1 MAGKFKKIS
10 DIFFTV
16 LGSIVVVGGLFVL
29 VFIENPV
36 RYFLYAVLLVIA
48 TNLKSLRNFR
58 NDLKK
63 TAKNLLIATGVV
75 YFPLITIL
83 SLSPFLKVME
93 FKYSHPHWKPVNA
106 QTIQP
111 FASWDSGYK
120 RKGNSYV
127 NIDYEYQFNG
137 RTYKNS
143 EPEALYKYYP
153 FWNRK
158 KSRELVEEFSKSVS
172 EKIQKREYFILTNPH
187 QPEKSKL
194 FLSTDLFYFQG
205 SLFYD
210 AVTGMVAFILIFLG
224 IIAAIF
230 LWSLKKQQSKND
242 HNPIL
247 KK

>member
-10 DIFFTV
+10 DIFFKV
-16 LGSIVVVGGLFVL
+16 LGSIVIVGGLVVL

-36 RYFLYAVLLVIA
+36 RYFVYAVLLVMV
-48 TNLKSLRNFR
+48 TNFKSLWNVRT
-58 NDLKK
+58 DLKK
-63 TAKNLLIATGVV
+63 TAQNLLVTTGVV
-75 YFPLITIL
+75 YLLLITVL
-83 SLSPFLKVME
+83 SLSPFLKIME
-93 FKYSHPHWKPVNA
+93 FKWSHRDWRPVNA
-106 QTIQP
+106 QKIQP
-111 FASWDSGYK
+111 FTSWDSGYK

-137 RTYKNS
+137 TPYKNS

-158 KSRELVEEFSKSVS
+158 KSRELVDEFSKSVS
-172 EKIQKREYFILTNPH
+172 EKIQKRDYLILTNPD

-210 AVTGMVAFILIFLG
+210 LVTGLAVFILIFLG
-224 IIAAIF
+224 IIGAIF
-230 LWSLKKQQSKND
+230 MWPLKKRQK
-242 HNPIL
+242 
-247 KK
+247 

>member
-16 LGSIVVVGGLFVL
+16 LGSVVVVAGLVVL

-48 TNLKSLRNFR
+48 TNFKSLRNFR
-58 NDLKK
+58 TDLKT
-63 TAKNLLIATGVV
+63 TARNLLVTTGLIYLV
-75 YFPLITIL
+75 LITLL
-83 SLSPFLKVME
+83 SLSPFLKIQE
-93 FKYSHPHWKPVNA
+93 FKWSHQDWKPVNA
-106 QTIQP
+106 QKIQP
-111 FASWDSGYK
+111 LTSWDNGYR

-137 RTYKNS
+137 ATYKNL

-158 KSRELVEEFSKSVS
+158 KSRELVDEFSKSVS
-172 EKIQKREYFILTNPH
+172 EKIQKRDYLILSNPD

-194 FLSTDLFYFQG
+194 FLSTDLFYFRG

-210 AVTGMVAFILIFLG
+210 LVTSLAVFLLTFLG
-224 IIAAIF
+224 IIGAVLTWWA
-230 LWSLKKQQSKND
+230 LTRQQK
-242 HNPIL
+242 
-247 KK
+247 

>member
-1 MAGKFKKIS
+1 MIEKFKKIS
-10 DIFFTV
+10 DLFFKI
-16 LGSIVVVGGLFVL
+16 LGIIVVGGGISFV

-36 RYFLYAVLLVIA
+36 RYFLYAVLLVTA
-48 TNLKSLRNFR
+48 TNFKSLGDLR

-63 TAKNLLIATGVV
+63 TAGKLLTATGVV
-75 YFPLITIL
+75 YLALITIL

-93 FKYSHPHWKPVNA
+93 FKWSHPDWKPVNS

-111 FASWDSGYK
+111 FTSWDNGYK

-137 RTYKNS
+137 TNYKNS
-143 EPEALYKYYP
+143 EPEALKKYYP

-158 KSRELVEEFSKSVS
+158 KSRELVNGFSKSVS
-172 EKIQKREYFILTNPH
+172 EKIQKRDYLILTNPH

-210 AVTGMVAFILIFLG
+210 AVTGLVAFILIFLG
-224 IIAAIF
+224 IIGAIF
-230 LWSLKKQQSKND
+230 IWSFKKQQK
-242 HNPIL
+242 
-247 KK
+247 